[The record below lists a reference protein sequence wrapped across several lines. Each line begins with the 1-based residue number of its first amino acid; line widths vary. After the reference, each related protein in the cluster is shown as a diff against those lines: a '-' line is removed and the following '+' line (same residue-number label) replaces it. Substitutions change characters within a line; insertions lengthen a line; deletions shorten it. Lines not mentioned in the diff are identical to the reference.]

1 MFKKFT
7 LFSCFIFIVTVCS
20 AQKASLKGVI
30 EDTTAK
36 QKLVNTTIALLR
48 AKDSTLYKYTRS
60 KTGGTFE
67 IDDIDTGK
75 YVFMVTHNRYADYMD
90 EFPITSGE
98 TKDLGNIPMTLEANL
113 LADVTVRTRIA
124 AMRMRGDTLEYT
136 ADSFHVRQGASVE
149 DLLKVL
155 PGIQVDKN
163 GNITAQ
169 GEKVQ
174 KIMVDGEEF
183 FGDDPTVATQNLQA
197 DALQS
202 VQVFDKKSDQA
213 EFTGIDDGEKTKTIN
228 LKLKEDKK
236 KGYFGKLE
244 VGGGTDERWNNNAMI
259 NNFKGKKRI
268 SAYAIMS
275 NTGKT
280 GLGWDE
286 QSSYGSGGGGMS
298 FDDDFGGFVINSSND
313 EFTSGNYY
321 GEGVPK
327 SWAAGIN
334 FGNKFNDDK
343 QNFNG
348 SYRFNK
354 ISTTSDGN
362 TFSQS
367 VLPDSMFYNK
377 QSSTSFNSRYR
388 HSLSTIYE
396 QQFDSSFSLKFTG
409 SGYTGHQNIYSD
421 FLSQAL
427 DANGALVNQSK
438 RNTNSNGDNSNLN
451 LNLLLRKKF
460 KKQGRTISLNISDVY
475 NKSNTDGFLYSLNS
489 FYSKGNM
496 IYQDT
501 TDQEKINDAKINVF
515 NTKIV
520 YTEPIIKNLYAEF
533 NYAFRLSTNHA
544 ENLSYDKALDGKYSV
559 LSDSF
564 STRYN
569 FDVTTNTGGASLKYN
584 GKKLTLGVGTD
595 IASTDFRQ
603 EDLFKDT
610 LFKRNYLNF
619 FPKANFTYK
628 FNSQSRINIRY
639 NGSSSQPTIQ
649 QISPVADNTN
659 PLVITKGNPDLKQQF
674 RHNINI
680 NTNSFKMLSQSGFF
694 LYSGINITSN
704 AIVTNQYTD
713 TNGITTYTYVN
724 TNGNYN
730 MYGGINFFR
739 KFKKGNFNL
748 NYGLN
753 YNASKYSNFVNGK
766 KNETNNYNPG
776 FNIGFNKGKE
786 KKYDIN
792 YNFDFGYNISKSSIN
807 TSLST
812 KYWTQD
818 HRLDLTVYLP
828 WKLEFN
834 NSVDANL
841 RQKTVVFNTNNNVIL
856 WNAYIGR
863 KLFKNDK
870 GLIKFSVY
878 DLLDQN
884 KGYDRQLNTNTITEN
899 NYNSINRYFML
910 SFIWNFSKTAA
921 GMPNQGQS
929 VSGRF

>member
-1 MFKKFT
+1 MFKRIT
-7 LFSCFIFIVTVCS
+7 LFSCFIVCVIFCS

-30 EDTTAK
+30 DDTTAR

-48 AKDSTLYKYTRS
+48 ANDSTLYKFTRS
-60 KTGGTFE
+60 KTGGLFE
-67 IDDIDTGK
+67 IDNLDTGK
-75 YVFMVTHNRYADYMD
+75 YILMVTHNRYADYND
-90 EFPITSGE
+90 VFSVTPGE
-98 TKDLGNIPMTLEANL
+98 TKNLGDIPMTLEANL

-124 AMRMRGDTLEYT
+124 AMRMKGDTLEYT

-213 EFTGIDDGEKTKTIN
+213 EFTGIDDGERTKTLN

-236 KGYFGKLE
+236 KGYFGKLD
-244 VGGGTDERWNNNAMI
+244 VGGGTDDRWNNSAMI
-259 NNFKGKKRI
+259 NDFKGKKRV
-268 SAYAIMS
+268 SAYGIMS
-275 NTGKT
+275 STGKT

-286 QSSYGSGGGGMS
+286 RNSYGSGGGGMEY
-298 FDDDFGGFVINSSND
+298 DDDFGGFVINGSND
-313 EFTSGNYY
+313 EFSSGNYY

-354 ISTTSDGN
+354 ISTTGN
-362 TFSQS
+362 GSTFSQS
-367 VLPDSMFYNK
+367 VLPDSLFYNK
-377 QSSTSFNSRYR
+377 ESSSNFNSRYR
-388 HSLSTIYE
+388 HSLSTVYE

-409 SGYTGHQNIYSD
+409 NGYMGHQSIYSD

-438 RNTNSNGDNSNLN
+438 RSTSSIGDNSSLN
-451 LNLLLRKKF
+451 LNLLLKKKF
-460 KKQGRTISLNISDVY
+460 KKQGRTISLNISNAY
-475 NKSNTDGFLYSLNS
+475 SSSNTDGFLYSQNS
-489 FYSKGNM
+489 FYSKG
-496 IYQDT
+496 ILFSQDT
-501 TDQEKINDAKINVF
+501 TDQEKKNDSKVNVF

-520 YTEPIIKNLYAEF
+520 YTEPIAKNLYAEF
-533 NYAFRLSTNHA
+533 NYAFRLSTNNA
-544 ENLSYDKALDGKYSV
+544 ENLSYDKALDGKYSL
-559 LSDSF
+559 LSDTF
-564 STRYN
+564 STHYS

-584 GKKLTLGVGTD
+584 GKKLTLGIGTD
-595 IASTDFRQ
+595 VASTNFRQ

-610 LFKRNYLNF
+610 LLKRNYLNF
-619 FPKANFTYK
+619 FPKANLTYK

-639 NGSSSQPTIQ
+639 NGSTSQPTIQ

-659 PLVITKGNPDLKQQF
+659 PLSITKGNPNLKQEF

-694 LYSGINITSN
+694 LYGGVNITSN

-713 TNGITTYTYVN
+713 TTGVTTYTYVN

-730 MYGGINFFR
+730 AYGGLSFFR

-748 NYGLN
+748 DYGIR
-753 YNASKYSNFVNGK
+753 YNSSMYSNFVNGI
-766 KNETNNYNPG
+766 KNETNNYNPSI
-776 FNIGFNKGKE
+776 NIGFNKGKD

-792 YNFDFGYNISKSSIN
+792 YNVDFGYNISKSSIN
-807 TSLST
+807 KSLST
-812 KYWTQD
+812 KYWTQN
-818 HRLDLTVYLP
+818 HWLDLTVYLP
-828 WKLEFN
+828 WKLELN
-834 NSVDANL
+834 NSVNASL
-841 RQKTVVFNTNNNVIL
+841 REKTTVFNTNNNVIL
-856 WNAYIGR
+856 WNAYIG
-863 KLFKNDK
+863 KKILKNDK
-870 GLIKFSVY
+870 GLIKFTVY

-884 KGYDRQLNTNTITEN
+884 KGYDRQLNTNTITET
-899 NYNSINRYFML
+899 NYNTINRYFML
-910 SFIWNFSKTAA
+910 SFVWNFSKTAA
-921 GMPNQGQS
+921 GMPAPGQ
-929 VSGRF
+929 